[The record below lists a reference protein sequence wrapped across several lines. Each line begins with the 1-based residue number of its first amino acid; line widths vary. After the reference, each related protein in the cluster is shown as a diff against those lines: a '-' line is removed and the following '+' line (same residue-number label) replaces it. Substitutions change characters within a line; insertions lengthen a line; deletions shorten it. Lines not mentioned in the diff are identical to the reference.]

1 MFCIKNC
8 FFGAGQSRALKG
20 GAGVEIFYLEP
31 EPKKQISGAGAEAK
45 WLGSATLHKVP
56 GIIEIRN
63 TYVNINLNNDAIR
76 FEKVKNVFST

>member
-1 MFCIKNC
+1 MFCKKNC

-31 EPKKQISGAGAEAK
+31 EPKKQISRAGAEAK